1 MICFVVGLFFGLDNT
16 VRFGGFQFHR
26 EGQQIREE
34 TEKGVTFLF
43 RTKLCAGLNWLLL
56 KSFELAWYLSKPKVS

>member
-1 MICFVVGLFFGLDNT
+1 MGLGMICFVVGLFFGLDNT

-34 TEKGVTFLF
+34 TEKGV
-43 RTKLCAGLNWLLL
+43 R
-56 KSFELAWYLSKPKVS
+56 E